1 MPIQLRTDTSAAEHK
16 LRKSWPFAPNPVH
29 FADCTRF
36 LRTTGN
42 ESDFM
47 HSMGDPLSRKP
58 IGAGSARSH
67 FLEVFCRGEV
77 LHRQKEDRCEAFS
90 NYPYHGARF

>member
-1 MPIQLRTDTSAAEHK
+1 MAGTGCKFI
-16 LRKSWPFAPNPVH
+16 VH
-29 FADCTRF
+29 FYRALSLTVGYTR
-36 LRTTGN
+36 GN

-47 HSMGDPLSRKP
+47 HSMGDPLSRRP